1 MKSDSEPEVQ
11 TARLFVCLGFKDW
24 AGALP
29 FEAWTG
35 EFELPDAETHNIR
48 QEIESVKH
56 GALIEYTFQ
65 ETRGRT
71 SWGADGGEVV
81 RVALFVA
88 TSAASGII
96 GNAMFELLRSL
107 AKRDRFGKETRE
119 ASRPMSREEAV
130 ARATWILQFHYGMDA
145 GALDEVP
152 REEDGLKVVGEE
164 KDQIS
169 GGWTIQFRD
178 VRGAHY
184 RVSLDLEE
192 GLPSVSRIARWTDD
206 QVSNL

>member
-1 MKSDSEPEVQ
+1 MNSDSGPEVQ

-24 AGALP
+24 PGALP

-48 QEIESVKH
+48 QEIESVKRDVS
-56 GALIEYTFQ
+56 IEYIFQ

-88 TSAASGII
+88 TSAASGVI
-96 GNAMFELLRSL
+96 GNAMFELLRNL
-107 AKRDRFGKETRE
+107 AKRDRVGKENGE
-119 ASRPMSREEAV
+119 VGRPMSREEAV

-145 GALDEVP
+145 RGLDEVP
-152 REEDGLKVVGEE
+152 QEEDGLKVVGEE
-164 KDQIS
+164 KDQVM

-178 VRGAHY
+178 VLGARY

-192 GLPSVSRIARWTDD
+192 GLPTVSRIARWTDD